1 MIEIVD
7 YGAGNLR
14 SVLKGI
20 ESVGGEG
27 RLCGDPA
34 RIEKADGVVFPGQG
48 SFATAGE
55 KLSQLGFIEVLRAYI
70 AQDRPYLGIC
80 LGLQLLF
87 ESSSEAPGAS
97 GLAVFKGHNKR
108 FQLGKKVPHMGW
120 NSVAWRKDS
129 PFFRGLPDDSF
140 FYFIHSYFPVPE
152 DQEIIA
158 GETEYE
164 ETFCS
169 AVQHKNLA
177 AVQFHPEKSQRL
189 GLRILHNFVEICRKV
204 N

>member
-14 SVLKGI
+14 SVVKGI
-20 ESVGGEG
+20 ETVGGEA
-27 RLCGDPA
+27 RLCCDPSL
-34 RIEKADGVVFPGQG
+34 IDKADGVVFPGQG

-55 KLSQLGFIEVLRAYI
+55 KLSQLGFMEPLRAYI

-87 ESSSEAPGAS
+87 ESSTEAPGAT
-97 GLAVFKGHNKR
+97 GLAVFKGHNER
-108 FQLGKKVPHMGW
+108 FQPGKKVPHMGW
-120 NSVAWRKDS
+120 NSVEWKKDS
-129 PFFRGLPDDSF
+129 PFFYGLPEDSF
-140 FYFIHSYFPVPE
+140 FYFIHSYFPVP
-152 DQEIIA
+152 DDRQIIA

-169 AVQHKNLA
+169 AVQRGNLA

-189 GLRILHNFVEICRKV
+189 GLHILRNFVEICRKV

>member
-14 SVLKGI
+14 SVVKGI
-20 ESVGGEG
+20 ETVGGEA
-27 RLCGDPA
+27 RLCADPA
-34 RIEKADGVVFPGQG
+34 LIAKADGVIFPGQG

-55 KLSQLGFIEVLRAYI
+55 KLRELGFVDPLREYI

-87 ESSSEAPGAS
+87 ESSSEAPGAK
-97 GLAVFKGHNKR
+97 GLAAFRGHNER
-108 FQLGKKVPHMGW
+108 FQPGKKVPHMGW
-120 NSVAWRKDS
+120 NSVGWKKDS
-129 PFFRGLPDDSF
+129 PFFRGLPEDSF

-152 DQEIIA
+152 DPQVVA

-164 ETFCS
+164 ESFCS
-169 AVQHKNLA
+169 AVQHGNIA

-189 GLRILHNFVEICRKV
+189 GLQILHNFVDLCRKV